1 MANFYISPANLPFY
15 FKGNPINVSV
25 SDKSDSDISYIVTDV
40 ASGTVIYNGIGHTDG
55 IGMFSADISNL
66 FADLVTWNMR
76 NYSVKVTFSDNTT
89 ATSTFYVATGGCAFD
104 VQDLVTARL
113 LSNSGNFMLSS
124 RSGSE
129 NVYVSENEL
138 GNIYLYNFPSGS
150 RTVIVKNGTTTL
162 ATYTFASGHQ
172 IMDIDLA
179 SLRKSKAAAGYLYSS
194 FDIYSNNT
202 FAFRIIV
209 TQSFA
214 SPYRLI
220 FRNSFGVYDIIQIN
234 GLIKYMPEFN
244 DDIIFNEYDPFHNTK
259 LDIARRTTNEIY
271 IAKIGYDYNKMLVK
285 DLLYTGKAILS
296 QLLVSELTVSEKRFD
311 VIVTNADNVTLNDT
325 DNSFNE
331 ITLRLQFV
339 YNNNRVTNASEVC
352 DFVLRNENSVPITDE
367 NLNEIIVNE
376 YEISK

>member
-15 FKGNPINVSV
+15 FKGNPIYICV
-25 SDKSDSDISYIVTDV
+25 SDASDSDISYIVTDI
-40 ASGTVIYNGIGHTDG
+40 ASGAVVYNGLGHTDG
-55 IGMFSADISNL
+55 AGMFSADISNL
-66 FADLVTWNMR
+66 FSDLVTWNMR
-76 NYSVKVTFSDNTT
+76 YYSVKVTFSDNS
-89 ATSTFYVATGGCAFD
+89 TSTSSFYVATGGCAFD
-104 VQDLVTARL
+104 VQELVTARL
-113 LSNSGNFMLSS
+113 LSNSGNFILST

-138 GNIYLYNFPSGS
+138 GNIYLYNLPSGN
-150 RTVIVKNGTTTL
+150 RTVIVKNGSTTL

-194 FDIYSNNT
+194 FDFYSNNT

-209 TQSFA
+209 TQSFD

-244 DDIIFNEYDPFHNTK
+244 DDIIFNEYDPFHNAK
-259 LDIARRTTNEIY
+259 LNIARRTTNEIY

-339 YNNNRVTNASEVC
+339 YNNNRVTNASEEC